1 MTIAGKPQKGNF
13 KYFTRW
19 DLKATGGRF
28 FESNIISGAENSHM
42 FTVKAHDGD
51 VGTYPFTEIF
61 QIGIGAQI
69 GDDVIA
75 YFDGRPYAF
84 KGKATMVNDGKFFV
98 EFDDCGDK
106 AWVDPTKVYKMV
118 SLSIAGKAQKGDYN
132 YFVRWDDNATCGR
145 YLECNVIGM
154 WGINPGQHNLTVQ
167 TYNGEEGEFTNSEVF
182 EIGTA
187 ALEGDDV
194 IAYPDNVDDCAYKG
208 TVIVQKDAKSFIKF
222 ENGDSNWVETSKVYK
237 MVE

>member
-1 MTIAGKPQKGNF
+1 MISLYEHYYLLGKATMFNDGKFFVEFDDCGDKAWVDPTKVYKMAHMTIAGKPQKGNF

-84 KGKATMVNDGKFFV
+84 KGK
-98 EFDDCGDK
+98 
-106 AWVDPTKVYKMV
+106 
-118 SLSIAGKAQKGDYN
+118 I
-132 YFVRWDDNATCGR
+132 
-145 YLECNVIGM
+145 
-154 WGINPGQHNLTVQ
+154 
-167 TYNGEEGEFTNSEVF
+167 
-182 EIGTA
+182 
-187 ALEGDDV
+187 
-194 IAYPDNVDDCAYKG
+194 
-208 TVIVQKDAKSFIKF
+208 
-222 ENGDSNWVETSKVYK
+222 
-237 MVE
+237 